1 PATGLLLIS
10 FSRLLLLILLPRV
23 STHCHTGTAEECE
36 EHTAF
41 VPGHNLAGEGIDVT
55 TLGRKGA
62 YLVDSSHWQHQDG
75 TCTLCRNSLLEGQL
89 QRLPLAAADWR
100 EKVSCRRKLSSTVKE
115 SAMGVVRAAGAV
127 VQNDWKVG
135 LEVEVKPSANTQV
148 TLAGSHSKLAEF
160 STEKSQQDKYSFTNT
175 EDSPPEA
182 KSLATPCPVV
192 RGYPQ
197 GEGARLQKFTYFFHN
212 VD

>member
-1 PATGLLLIS
+1 M
-10 FSRLLLLILLPRV
+10 PRFGAFIPL
-23 STHCHTGTAEECE
+23 SLFIFPGASSHCHTGTAEECE

-62 YLVDSSHWQHQDG
+62 YLVDTSHWQRLDG

-100 EKVSCRRKLSSTVKE
+100 EKVSCRRKISSAVKE
-115 SAMGVVRAAGAV
+115 SAIGVVRAAGAV

-135 LEVEVKPSANTQV
+135 LEVEVKPSVNTQV

-160 STEKSQQDKYSFTNT
+160 SSEKSQQDKYSFTSH
-175 EDSPPEA
+175 EVSCA
-182 KSLATPCPVV
+182 
-192 RGYPQ
+192 Y
-197 GEGARLQKFTYFFHN
+197 Y
-212 VD
+212 